1 MSAPVVD
8 DAEKKVGEEVA
19 PNSPTSPPAPAVP
32 EEPQVKIDPT
42 KDLWQNIASN
52 VKEASADSTDRT
64 VFVCGVK
71 GSGKTSIIQR
81 MLGARGGNP
90 KATTALEY
98 CYGKREER
106 NVTQIAHFWELA
118 QGSELSQLSEVV
130 ITPENVHATL
140 CVIVVDLSDPSTAL
154 DTATLWLK
162 KIDSR
167 VQEMFQRM
175 RAKGSGTP
183 DKMLARASTLV
194 GDDHPDLNRLRL
206 SGIPTVIVGS
216 KLDKYTLDT
225 GKMKQLSRSM
235 RYVAHLFGAACIFT
249 SEHERDAVKLRGL
262 LSHLIFDTPFDK
274 KSIQFDTD
282 KGSLLVPV
290 GSDSFQSI
298 GDPVPC
304 NMGNFKPTGDGEL
317 DRWKAPFDDA
327 FPPTSQSSRTDGV
340 EGDKEFLEQLYDTQ
354 TGFGEPIVDAMRKQK
369 DAELEQYRK
378 NAIAAKKEK
387 KEAKGSKQDD

>member
-1 MSAPVVD
+1 MSAPVE
-8 DAEKKVGEEVA
+8 ATENKPG
-19 PNSPTSPPAPAVP
+19 SPTSPTAPPVPVGP

-42 KDLWQNIASN
+42 KDLWQNIAAN
-52 VKEASADSTDRT
+52 VKEAAADSTDRT

-71 GSGKTSIIQR
+71 GSGKTSIVQR

-118 QGSELSQLSEVV
+118 QGTELSQLSEVV

-140 CVIVVDLSDPSTAL
+140 CVIVVDLSDPSSAWN
-154 DTATLWLK
+154 AASFWLK

-175 RAKGSGTP
+175 RAKGSSTP
-183 DKMLARASTLV
+183 DKMLARSNALV
-194 GDDHPDLNRLRL
+194 GQDHPDLNRLRL

-216 KLDKYTLDT
+216 KLDKYSLDT
-225 GKMKQLSRSM
+225 GKMKQLVRSM
-235 RYVAHLFGAACIFT
+235 RYLAHLFGAACIFT
-249 SEHERDAVKLRGL
+249 SEHEREAVKLRGL

-274 KSIQFDTD
+274 KMIQFDTE
-282 KGSLLVPV
+282 KGGLLVPV

-317 DRWKAPFDDA
+317 DRWKAPFDEA
-327 FPPTSQSSRTDGV
+327 FPPTSTSARPEGV
-340 EGDKEFLEQLYDTQ
+340 EGDSEFLEQLYDTN

-378 NAIAAKKEK
+378 SALAAKKEK
-387 KEAKGSKQDD
+387 KDGKGAGKQDD